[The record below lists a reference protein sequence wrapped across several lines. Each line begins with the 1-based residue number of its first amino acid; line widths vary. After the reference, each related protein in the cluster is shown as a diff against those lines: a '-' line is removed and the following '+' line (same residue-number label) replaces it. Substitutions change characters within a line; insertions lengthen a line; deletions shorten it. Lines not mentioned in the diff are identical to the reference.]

1 MKRLIITGSISA
13 VLIVTTLILSI
24 YSIFISNIFVDT
36 ITDIRIIDKTK
47 KVACNHLRSCPG
59 DFHYIIEWEGYS
71 EKMDKLQKNKSEYV
85 YSGEFPKIITGDYC
99 GHYISDLEYGEITIV
114 LLDRVIL
121 FLILIFISVILLV
134 TINTKFYY
142 KEKLEFIKDVKF
154 ISSILI
160 FFGYD
165 SIILNRL
172 VRKIDY
178 YKSYYTFSNFMTWL
192 WLEYDK
198 EKSSNIE

>member
-1 MKRLIITGSISA
+1 MKRLIITGSISV
-13 VLIVTTLILSI
+13 VLIATTLILSI

-47 KVACNHLRSCPG
+47 KIACNHSHSCPG
-59 DFHYIIEWEGYS
+59 GFHYIIEWEGYS
-71 EKMDKLQKNKSEYV
+71 EKMNKLQKYKNEYV
-85 YSGEFPKIITGDYC
+85 YSGEFPEIVNCCSSYN
-99 GHYISDLEYGEITIV
+99 ISDLEFGEITVV
-114 LLDRVIL
+114 LGGRIIL
-121 FLILIFISVILLV
+121 FLILIAFSIMLPIAIIG
-134 TINTKFYY
+134 TEFHYI
-142 KEKLEFIKDVKF
+142 EKLEFIEDVKF

-172 VRKIDY
+172 VRKINY
-178 YKSYYTFSNFMTWL
+178 CKSFNTFSKFMTWL